1 MFSFF
6 KKLFKPKFIDAAQ
19 AWQQLGNQPDNA
31 YWLYAAPVHLQL
43 QRDTFTLAGVLT
55 LELEESDALTAA
67 LNKHFCFDDK
77 SPDKLMYF
85 WHEKQWFLR
94 LQSNPNIQ
102 THAPQAALNKAVGA
116 YLPTGEGAMQW
127 AAFTNELQMLLFEHP
142 INQAREAKGLP
153 AVNSLWCYGGG
164 RMLLEKNHAN

>member
-1 MFSFF
+1 MFDFL
-6 KKLFKPKFIDAAQ
+6 KKLFQSKLINAAQ

-55 LELEESDALTAA
+55 LELEESDALIAA
-67 LNKHFCFDDK
+67 LNKHFEA
-77 SPDKLMYF
+77 DKLMFF

-153 AVNSLWCYGGG
+153 AVNSLWCYSGG
-164 RMLLEKNHAN
+164 RMRVEKNHAN